1 MKPFIQDITSKIFWL
16 ITNEKIGFFV
26 RFWIGEGE
34 GEGWGC
40 LFSDVGLAWTFGL
53 GLAY

>member
-1 MKPFIQDITSKIFWL
+1 MKQFIQDITSKIFWL
-16 ITNEKIGFFV
+16 ITNEKIGVFV